1 MKISEA
7 IIIILIKEERMNNQ
21 ATIEKMQDMRLHG
34 MLRAFKELNS
44 NGSGDSL
51 TPDEMLAHLIEAE
64 EDYRYNRKLDSLMKN
79 AHFRYKAS
87 IVEVDFSPIRKI
99 NKNNFMR
106 LSQCGWIEKG
116 ESIIIIGATGAG
128 KSFIACALGH
138 QACIH
143 KYRVAYHN
151 CLKLFSALKYAK
163 ADGTYFKEIKNIKKQ
178 ELLILDD
185 FGLKKM
191 DTDSR
196 LMLLE
201 ILEDRHGSKS
211 TIISTQIPIK
221 KWFDVIGDPTI
232 ADAICDR
239 VIHSSH
245 KIDIEGPSMR
255 KVNSKCSGQKL
266 PPEK

>member
-1 MKISEA
+1 MKTLGA
-7 IIIILIKEERMNNQ
+7 IIIIQEKKMNNQ
-21 ATIEKMQDMRLHG
+21 STIEKMQEMRLHG

-44 NGSGDSL
+44 NGTGDSL
-51 TPDEMLAHLIEAE
+51 TPDEMLAHLIDAE
-64 EDYRYNRKLDSLMKN
+64 EDYRYNRKLERLMKN
-79 AHFRYKAS
+79 ACFRYQAS
-87 IVEVDFSPIRKI
+87 ISEVDFSPVRKI

-116 ESIIIIGATGAG
+116 ESIIITGATGAG

-138 QACIH
+138 QACVQ
-143 KYRVAYHN
+143 KYQVVYHN
-151 CLKLFSALKYAK
+151 CLKLFSALKYSK
-163 ADGTYFKEIKNIKKQ
+163 ADGTYFKEMKKIQKQ

-196 LMLLE
+196 LILLE
-201 ILEDRHGSKS
+201 ILEDRHGKKS
-211 TIISTQIPIK
+211 TIIASQIPVK

-239 VIHSSH
+239 LIHSSH
-245 KIDIEGPSMR
+245 KINVEGPSMR
-255 KVNSKCSGQKL
+255 RVK
-266 PPEK
+266 